1 MVPQLAVHSTYG
13 NPAAVTPPALRHDP
27 RAAAQT
33 LRHHCIVLHLR
44 PPQRPHG
51 ARPPTPPAC
60 ARDRCRP
67 SGRSKSTGPRRARPI
82 NGQGRVL
89 SELGEQ
95 CPRAEDLSLFDEE
108 SGLHIPFTLN
118 RTFSAFSSRSLNEK
132 AIESAEEYETVFLT
146 PDSNS

>member
-1 MVPQLAVHSTYG
+1 MVPQLAVHSTDG

-51 ARPPTPPAC
+51 AGPPHRLHVLGIAAVPAGGVK
-60 ARDRCRP
+60 AQVLAELVRH
-67 SGRSKSTGPRRARPI
+67 
-82 NGQGRVL
+82 GQGRVL